1 MGEQRKNSQLKG
13 NEESPERVINEIR
26 ASKLSD
32 TEFKIMIIRKLMSS
46 VRTTKNNGED
56 TRNFLQTTS
65 A

>member
-1 MGEQRKNSQLKG
+1 ML
-13 NEESPERVINEIR
+13 NEIE